1 MRYNST
7 AWVPGSSISLELTQM
22 NSFLQLSNNPLCV
35 CTTTSLS
42 IHLPVDIQVASMS
55 QLLSIV
61 LQWTL
66 GYMCLFQIL
75 VSSGYMPSSGIAGAS
90 GSSSS
95 SFLRNLHTVLH
106 SGCTSLLS
114 HQQCKRVPFSPHP
127 LQHLLFMDFL
137 MMAILT
143 GVR

>member
-22 NSFLQLSNNPLCV
+22 HSFLQLSNNPLCV

-106 SGCTSLLS
+106 SVCTSL
-114 HQQCKRVPFSPHP
+114 HFYQQYKGVPFSPHP

>member
-22 NSFLQLSNNPLCV
+22 HSFLQLSNNPLCV

-61 LQWTL
+61 LKWTL

-106 SGCTSLLS
+106 SRCTSLHS
-114 HQQCKRVPFSPHP
+114 HQQCKKVPFSPHP
-127 LQHLLFMDFL
+127 LQHLLFVDFW
-137 MMAILT
+137 MAAILT